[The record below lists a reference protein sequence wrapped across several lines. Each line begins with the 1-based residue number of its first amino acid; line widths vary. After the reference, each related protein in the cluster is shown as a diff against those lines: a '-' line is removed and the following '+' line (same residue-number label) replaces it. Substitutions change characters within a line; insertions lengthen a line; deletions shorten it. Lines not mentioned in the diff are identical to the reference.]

1 MSLRYTLH
9 PINPNPELKPKTKP
23 LAVSIN
29 QGKVAGKKPSEDF
42 GRWFG
47 SNLAGIFLQIQDIA
61 LKDIEE
67 IRLRIERPLL
77 ILGHHRELF
86 IDEQGRTVAAEKGYR
101 VQREDVLQALE
112 RMTQSS
118 LYAAEEEMKQG
129 FITLPGGHRV
139 GITGEAIM
147 KQGEVQTLKHISAL
161 NIRLAKA
168 VEGKAELILPRLLT
182 KEGTLHHTLI
192 LSPPRAGK
200 TTLLRDLIRRLSD
213 GSPALNL
220 PGQTVGVVDERR
232 ELAGMWQ
239 GVPAYN
245 LGCRT
250 DILDGCPKR
259 MGINMLIRSMAPQ
272 VVAVDELGHPEDV
285 EAVLDALRTG
295 VKILSTAHAATMS
308 EALRRPTLKALFEF
322 GVFERVVVLSR
333 RQGPGTVEE
342 IIVLAPTD
350 RVHKEMVRGDAL

>member
-9 PINPNPELKPKTKP
+9 PTKPPPEPKPKIKSLNKDLFP
-23 LAVSIN
+23 ESLRRWLGDDLASIL
-29 QGKVAGKKPSEDF
+29 G
-42 GRWFG
+42 
-47 SNLAGIFLQIQDIA
+47 QIQEIDI
-61 LKDIEE
+61 KDIEE
-67 IRLRIERPLL
+67 IRLRIDKPFLL
-77 ILGHHRELF
+77 VGAHKEYF
-86 IDEQGRTVAAEKGYR
+86 IDGRGRVVAEERGYR
-101 VQREDVLQALE
+101 VQREDIMQTLE
-112 RMTQSS
+112 RMTQSC

-147 KQGEVQTLKHISAL
+147 KNGDVQTLKHISAL

-168 VEGKAELILPRLLT
+168 IAGGAELILPKLLT
-182 KEGTLHHTLI
+182 KEGSIYHTLI
-192 LSPPRAGK
+192 LSPPRGGK
-200 TTLLRDLIRRLSD
+200 TTLLRDLIRNLSD
-213 GSPALNL
+213 GNHSLRL

-239 GVPAYN
+239 GVPTYN

-259 MGINMLIRSMAPQ
+259 LGISMLIRSMAPQ

-295 VKILSTAHAATMS
+295 VKILSTAHAS
-308 EALRRPTLKALFEF
+308 NLVEAYQRSTLRALFELR
-322 GVFERVVVLSR
+322 VFERVVVLSR
-333 RQGPGTVEE
+333 RKGPGTIEE
-342 IIVLAPTD
+342 VI
-350 RVHKEMVRGDAL
+350 ALNQEQSGEIYQER

>member
-9 PINPNPELKPKTKP
+9 SAKPNPELKSK
-23 LAVSIN
+23 SITFSVN
-29 QGKVAGKKPSEDF
+29 QEKEEEKKSLEDF

-47 SNLAGIFLQIQDIA
+47 NNLAHIFMQIHA
-61 LKDIEE
+61 MAFKDMEE
-67 IRLRIERPLL
+67 IRLRVNRPLL
-77 ILGHHRELF
+77 IRGHHKELF
-86 IDEQGRTVAAEKGYR
+86 IDGQGRVVAAEKGYR

-147 KQGEVQTLKHISAL
+147 KNGEVQTLKHISAL

-168 VEGKAELILPRLLT
+168 VEGRAELILPKLLT
-182 KEGTLHHTLI
+182 KEGALHHTLI
-192 LSPPRAGK
+192 LSPPRGGK

-213 GSPALNL
+213 GSPGLNL

-239 GVPAYN
+239 GIPAYN

-295 VKILSTAHAATMS
+295 VKILSTAHASNMD
-308 EALRRPTLKALFEF
+308 EALKRPTLRSLFEL

-342 IIVLAPTD
+342 IIILEQM
-350 RVHKEMVRGDAL
+350 HKSHLGMVRGNDL

>member
-1 MSLRYTLH
+1 MSLRYALH
-9 PINPNPELKPKTKP
+9 PMKSNLEPEAVPKSKPKTISKTAP
-23 LAVSIN
+23 MW
-29 QGKVAGKKPSEDF
+29 QGIEAEKRSQESLS
-42 GRWFG
+42 RWFG
-47 SNLAGIFLQIQDIA
+47 ENLAQILLRINEITFEE
-61 LKDIEE
+61 IEE
-67 IRLRIERPLL
+67 VRLRMDRPLL
-77 ILGHHRELF
+77 LLGNHKETF
-86 IDEQGRTVAAEKGYR
+86 IDSQGIAVPPEKGYR

-139 GITGEAIM
+139 GITGEAIL
-147 KQGEVQTLKHISAL
+147 KNGEIQTLKHISAL

-168 VEGKAELILPRLLT
+168 IDGKAELILPKLL
-182 KEGTLHHTLI
+182 KRDGSLYHTLI

-200 TTLLRDLIRRLSD
+200 TTLLRDMIRKLSD
-213 GSPALNL
+213 GSPALSIR
-220 PGQTVGVVDERR
+220 GQTVGVVDERR

-239 GVPAYN
+239 GSPAYN

-250 DILDGCPKR
+250 DVLDGCPKR
-259 MGINMLIRSMAPQ
+259 MGINMLIRSMSPQ

-295 VKILSTAHAATMS
+295 VKILSTAHAS
-308 EALRRPTLKALFEF
+308 NLEEALRRPTLRALFES

-333 RQGPGTVEE
+333 RNGPGTVEE
-342 IIVLAPTD
+342 IINLSQQ
-350 RVHKEMVRGDAL
+350 L